1 MQFVQGS
8 RALFEVLGRCRVLS
22 VKGQIRLITDFIFR
36 TFWDSLGDTLPV

>member
-22 VKGQIRLITDFIFR
+22 VKGQIRFNHRLHFQNFLGLI
-36 TFWDSLGDTLPV
+36 G